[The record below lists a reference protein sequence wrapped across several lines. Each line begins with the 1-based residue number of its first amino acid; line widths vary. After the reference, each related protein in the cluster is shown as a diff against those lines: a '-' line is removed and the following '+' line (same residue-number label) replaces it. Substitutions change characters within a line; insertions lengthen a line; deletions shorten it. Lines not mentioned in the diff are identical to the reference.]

1 MKLQVVKTDKGY
13 VAISEQIPHQDHNM
27 RTDDEGKWVISL
39 YNSWIGTLSQEYRG
53 LWRIRWKVSDSMGY
67 LLSDPH
73 SPENYRMIV
82 ATDTTFKLEGIPQF
96 ELESVSAG
104 SIAIDAWNKIATPED
119 ADIAP
124 HYIDGYM
131 NGYEA
136 AQSKGCFT
144 EEDVKKALV
153 LKNMGYGEKY
163 ILDSLKQP
171 KKLVAIEVETQKV
184 PVISDKEYEELEKG
198 TREYTDTKPFDI
210 ELVVPQNKSEQ
221 YPDGLLTIKQYFYE

>member
-13 VAISEQIPHQDHNM
+13 VA
-27 RTDDEGKWVISL
+27 
-39 YNSWIGTLSQEYRG
+39 
-53 LWRIRWKVSDSMGY
+53 VSDFKNINKVDRYYNLKSKMFLDHDY
-67 LLSDPH
+67 EDLTSLT
-73 SPENYRMIV
+73 ENDVKII
-82 ATDTTFKLEGIPQF
+82 ATDTSFKLEGIPQF

-104 SIAIDAWNKIATPED
+104 SIAIDAWNKISTPED

-124 HYIDGYM
+124 YYIDGYM

-144 EEDVKKALV
+144 EEDVKRALV

-171 KKLVAIEVETQKV
+171 KKLVAIEVDTRLALAG
-184 PVISDKEYEELEKG
+184 YNEKG
-198 TREYTDTKPFDI
+198 NAYMKEVFKMI
-210 ELVVPQNKSEQ
+210 ESEQ
-221 YPDGLLTIKQYFYE
+221 YPDGLLTIKEYFYD